1 MLCYAMLWV
10 AQEAIEAAEKGDN
23 AGVARVFAALTRP
36 FDDADDHY
44 GGPPP
49 ARHAELCVT

>member
-1 MLCYAMLWV
+1 MLWV